1 MIEVKYKRAE
11 VQKNRIIIP
20 KKYVTKFDRYLK
32 MEIDY
37 GNGEIIMRPEKKG
50 SKK

>member
-20 KKYVTKFDRYLK
+20 KKYVAKFDRYLK

-37 GNGEIIMRPEKKG
+37 SSGKIVLYPGKKG
-50 SKK
+50 IYK

>member
-20 KKYVTKFDRYLK
+20 KKYIRKFDRYVK

-37 GNGEIIMRPEKKG
+37 SNGRIELNPGKK
-50 SKK
+50 

>member
-20 KKYVTKFDRYLK
+20 VKYIRKFDRFLK

-37 GNGEIIMRPEKKG
+37 SNGEIIISPENKG
-50 SKK
+50 GNK